1 MRLIDISHN
10 KIGYKLPYANDN
22 FLTTLRFISDRK
34 PKRNMYSASRE
45 DTRSH
50 DNRFLYHNKK
60 FHINLI
66 NSYNKFDNFNIDD
79 VDTDWFAYLGES
91 FDVYQ
96 YGNFNLQTLVGYCIF
111 DYDTIR
117 ISRRL

>member
-10 KIGYKLPYANDN
+10 KTEYKLPYANAK
-22 FLTTLRFISDRK
+22 FFTTLRFMSDKK
-34 PKRNMYSASRE
+34 PKRNMNSVSRE
-45 DTRSH
+45 DTLSY
-50 DNRFLYHNKK
+50 NRFLYHNKK

-66 NSYNKFDNFNIDD
+66 NSNNKFGNFNIDN
-79 VDTDWFAYLGES
+79 VDTDWFAYLGDS

-96 YGNFNLQTLVGYCIF
+96 YGHFDLQTLVGYCIF
-111 DYDTIR
+111 DYDTIL